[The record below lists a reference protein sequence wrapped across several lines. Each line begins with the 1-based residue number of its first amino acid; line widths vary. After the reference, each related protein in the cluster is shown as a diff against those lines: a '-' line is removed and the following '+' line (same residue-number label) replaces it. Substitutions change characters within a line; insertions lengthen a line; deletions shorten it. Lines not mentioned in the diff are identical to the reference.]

1 MLAGAYPAAI
11 ATLQRA
17 LREAAPG
24 SLTYAYALYDLGRS
38 LLLSGDPKAAIPVL
52 EQRLKIPNQTGLVR
66 QTLDQALRA
75 AGEASPAT
83 PGGAAPVG
91 PVNSTGNGHGPGG
104 APAQGPVKANGH
116 GTSNGHGPGCPG
128 DGNDTRGDSG
138 NVSGG
143 NSVGWPRDS
152 VG

>member
-38 LLLSGDPKAAIPVL
+38 LLLSGDPKAAIPLL
-52 EQRLKIPNQTGLVR
+52 EQRLKIPNQAGVVR

-75 AGEASPAT
+75 AGEASPAA

-91 PVNSTGNGHGPGG
+91 PANGTGNGHRPGG
-104 APAQGPVKANGH
+104 APAQGPGKANGH
-116 GTSNGHGPGCPG
+116 GTATATARAARATATTPGATAG
-128 DGNDTRGDSG
+128 TSAEATA
-138 NVSGG
+138 SAK
-143 NSVGWPRDS
+143 PRDG